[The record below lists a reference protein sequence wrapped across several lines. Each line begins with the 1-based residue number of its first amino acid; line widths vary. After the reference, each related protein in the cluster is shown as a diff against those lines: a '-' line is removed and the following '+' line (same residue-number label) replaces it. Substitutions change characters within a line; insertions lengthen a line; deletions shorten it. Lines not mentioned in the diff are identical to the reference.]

1 MRWKPGMLGA
11 ALTLATT
18 LAFAAECSR
27 DIAGEWSREAAP
39 GGTAEEAYR
48 AEGSGW
54 SDRIRVIQDA
64 GRITI
69 ESSFF
74 SRGDLQPPLRFSYV
88 LEGTTENV
96 VMVGHGAQRQ
106 ISMARWS
113 DCRLVITTRFP
124 GEEGASAEIAVTQ
137 TLWLESG
144 ITSGILPTRSAD
156 TLIVDTARG
165 GASPNR
171 TIYRRVAVAGGS

>member
-1 MRWKPGMLGA
+1 MRWQPGTLCA

-18 LAFAAECSR
+18 LAFAADCSR
-27 DIAGEWSREAAP
+27 DISGEWSREAAP
-39 GGTAEEAYR
+39 GGTADEAYR

-54 SDRIRVIQDA
+54 SDRIRVVQEA

-88 LEGTTENV
+88 PEGTTENV

-106 ISMARWS
+106 VSSARWS
-113 DCRLVITTRFP
+113 DCRLIISTRYLADD
-124 GEEGASAEIAVTQ
+124 GVSAEGAVTQ
-137 TLWLESG
+137 TLWLESA
-144 ITSGILPTRSAD
+144 T
-156 TLIVDTARG
+156 TLVVEMARG
-165 GASPNR
+165 GAAPNR